1 MKITSNN
8 KQFNEL
14 IKKFQEGGEMTPPAE
29 AAPAE
34 AAPAAAPGEGGDPTA
49 QILEAA
55 MAALQNQDCNLA
67 MQVLQA
73 IVQMLG
79 GGAPEGP
86 AVPQG
91 QQPVFGKGGRLIKFI
106 SK

>member
-1 MKITSNN
+1 MN
-8 KQFNEL
+8 
-14 IKKFQEGGEMTPPAE
+14 IKSRNFDPAQYGVQKFQEGGEM

-34 AAPAAAPGEGGDPTA
+34 APGEEAAPAQGGEDPMQQLLMA
-49 QILEAA
+49 CQQALES
-55 MAALQNQDCNLA
+55 QDCNLA